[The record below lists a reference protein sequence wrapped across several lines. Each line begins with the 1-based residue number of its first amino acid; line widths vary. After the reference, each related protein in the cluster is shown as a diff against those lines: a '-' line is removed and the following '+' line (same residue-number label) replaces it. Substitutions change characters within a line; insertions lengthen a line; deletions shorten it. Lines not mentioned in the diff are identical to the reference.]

1 MLLRGRE
8 PCRCFDVAP
17 VGLFLTIW
25 SIVSFQPEIVGGQ
38 LTALDEAVDMRVHH
52 HRDHRHAAGE
62 QPGCVG
68 VPEVMEVE
76 PTVLLPEDMELR
88 VLERPIPY
96 APEVAA
102 RQRPARS
109 LRATWRGE
117 HVFTVT
123 DEFAVCEEGVDGF
136 LVERDRAL
144 ARLRLGALHPEP
156 TGVAWIAE
164 RADDPQSPW
173 PGNGPVVERPLEL

>member
-52 HRDHRHAAGE
+52 HRDHRVGVAEPVRHSDQRHAAGE
-62 QPGCVG
+62 Q
-68 VPEVMEVE
+68 
-76 PTVLLPEDMELR
+76 
-88 VLERPIPY
+88 
-96 APEVAA
+96 
-102 RQRPARS
+102 PARS